1 MTTIKTIP
9 ISLICFVL
17 FINSLKA
24 ETWSCSYMWKGEN
37 KNWVV
42 KREGNVFVK
51 PTSAGGILK
60 IIRERD
66 EFIHLYSNVSGFK
79 TYFAVSLDKV
89 CKKFS
94 MVGLE
99 PGNSTSIINGKCV
112 IF

>member
-37 KNWVV
+37 KNWFV

-79 TYFAVSLDKV
+79 HTLLYPLIKLVK
-89 CKKFS
+89 
-94 MVGLE
+94 
-99 PGNSTSIINGKCV
+99 N
-112 IF
+112 